1 MSGGEANEEENR
13 REISLPPLRRNG
25 TVLGRRTVSVPVA
38 VAAEIRRWVASRRTR
53 AGSEEEK
60 GWGREAAGRRAVIAC
75 WVIYLVIL
83 ADRPRARS
91 TGRSRGLLTRGGQPP
106 ALLEIKNSLY
116 YTSHSTLSRFDPS
129 ARPPPHHLLLILRR
143 RATSRVLFSLPL
155 TSPPAPPCP
164 PYSSYSAALRRRL
177 VHADRL
183 NMRPAIPDGTNI
195 IKVRPHAKPV
205 KYRPTPF
212 RPSTLFPSSARHIPS
227 AHRLSRRP
235 FGPSRAPE
243 GFLPSPFPFAPFA
256 TLSLLSL
263 ACTENQVTFEPSRC
277 RVGR

>member
-1 MSGGEANEEENR
+1 MSGGGGGANEEENR

-25 TVLGRRTVSVPVA
+25 TVFASNGISACRGGGRDPKV
-38 VAAEIRRWVASRRTR
+38 
-53 AGSEEEK
+53 GSEPANESGIRGGEGEGK
-60 GWGREAAGRRAVIAC
+60 GGGGRRAVIAC

-129 ARPPPHHLLLILRR
+129 ARPPPPRSPSSRHLTRP
-143 RATSRVLFSLPL
+143 LFSPPL

-212 RPSTLFPSSARHIPS
+212 RPSTPFPSFARPIPR

-263 ACTENQVTFEPSRC
+263 ACTKNQVTFEPSRC